1 VDRRTPF
8 VALAIPW
15 NSSARITSIH
25 CSRELG
31 KEESQTDLSAETTE
45 SVCIVATMNRMR
57 SLLTDASATIPVTA
71 FTKH

>member
-1 VDRRTPF
+1 MDRRTPF
-8 VALAIPW
+8 VALAVSW
-15 NSSARITSIH
+15 STLAGVASIH
-25 CSRELG
+25 RSRELG
-31 KEESQTDLSAETTE
+31 KEESQTDLSEETTE